1 MGEPWNVVQ
10 MVEHRGVFDVP
21 EASDGELLDLTEN
34 YDVFQQENNT
44 DVVPIDIDPIVQYC
58 RDDVEFIVISAVGSL
73 DEIME
78 ENRDDEGDEEHN
90 IPDVDM
96 DYDM

>member
-1 MGEPWNVVQ
+1 MVQ
-10 MVEHRGVFDVP
+10 HRGVFDVP
-21 EASDGELLDLTEN
+21 EASDGELSNPSEN
-34 YDVFQQENNT
+34 NDMFQQKTIT

-58 RDDVEFIVISAVGSL
+58 RDHVEFNVISVVGSL

-78 ENRDDEGDEEHN
+78 ENRDNEGDEEHD

-96 DYDM
+96 DPDMDYDM